1 MTDLDALI
9 KKSLSQATPHSKR
22 VFSQNPMTAEEVFDL
37 ATGTGLRFAATVK
50 PNGRPHLSITDI
62 ILLDGEFYIGVD
74 LATAR
79 YRNLKDNPGI
89 ILMMAEGW
97 KRQAIIEGEVRFLD
111 MKSQLKARVLDA
123 QKKKYGWTSE
133 LIAQVA
139 PKKIF
144 TWKAPAKPT

>member
-1 MTDLDALI
+1 MTDFDVLI
-9 KKSLSQATPHSKR
+9 KKSLSQATTHSKK
-22 VFSQNPMTAEEVFDL
+22 VFSQSPMTAEEVFDL
-37 ATGTGLRFAATVK
+37 ATGSALRFAATVK
-50 PNGRPHLSITDI
+50 PNGRPHLSITDV

-89 ILMMAEGW
+89 TLMMAEGW
-97 KRQAIIEGEVRFLD
+97 KRQAIVEGEVAFLD
-111 MKSQLKARVLDA
+111 MKSQLAARVLDA

-144 TWKAPAKPT
+144 TWKAPAKST